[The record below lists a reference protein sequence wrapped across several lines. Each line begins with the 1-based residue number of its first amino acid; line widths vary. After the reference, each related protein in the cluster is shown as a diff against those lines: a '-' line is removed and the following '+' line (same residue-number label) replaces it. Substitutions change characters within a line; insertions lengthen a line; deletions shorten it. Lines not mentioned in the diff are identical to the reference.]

1 MAVRKKGGETESR
14 RVYDWEEVLKIREI
28 IISLLFI
35 PILMETYF
43 YAILHQSATMMPHI
57 QLVNGRFLVKEGNPV
72 IAKKKSK
79 GK

>member
-1 MAVRKKGGETESR
+1 MRGSIGF
-14 RVYDWEEVLKIREI
+14 VLKIREI

-35 PILMETYF
+35 PILMETYI
-43 YAILHQSATMMPHI
+43 YATLHQSATMMPHI
-57 QLVNGRFLVKEGNPV
+57 QLVNGRFLVKEGNSI